1 MRVSTQMIHERG
13 AQSMLRQQAAL
24 FETQQQLGSGRRIS
38 RAADD
43 PAGAAAALKGDQ
55 ALSRIRILE
64 SNQAAAT
71 ATLNLGESSLGA
83 AVDLLQSAQELMIA
97 AQSPIL
103 KSADRASLAD
113 RLDDLAQQVLA
124 VANTRDGSGAYLF
137 GGFADLGPPFAQIA
151 GGAIYTGD
159 DGGRELEVAPGR
171 MLAVS
176 AAGSD
181 VFMRIKNGNGVFAT
195 SAAATN
201 TGSGMIDAGSVIN
214 AAALTG
220 QAYTLS
226 FSAAGT
232 SVTYDVT
239 ETISGTLV
247 SSGNAFAPGQSIT
260 VAGIRVSIS
269 GAPSA
274 GDSFSIA
281 PAVNRSVFQTL
292 GDAAAALRSGASAGV
307 RASTVNS
314 ALAGIG
320 QALDRVLSVR
330 SEFGSRLAEI
340 ESHQRVASGA
350 AIEHERRLSN
360 LRDVDYGAASARLA
374 REQLTLEAAQ
384 QTFARVSRLSLFDYL
399 R

>member
-24 FETQQQLGSGRRIS
+24 LETQQQLGSGRRIS

-43 PAGAAAALKGDQ
+43 PASSAAALRGDQ

-64 SNQAAAT
+64 SNQATAT
-71 ATLNLGESSLGA
+71 ASFNLGESALSE
-83 AVDLLQSAQELMIA
+83 AVDLVQSAQELMIA
-97 AQSPIL
+97 AQSPVL
-103 KSADRASLAD
+103 KSADRATLAD
-113 RLDDLAQQVLA
+113 RLDDLAQQLLA
-124 VANTRDGSGAYLF
+124 VGNSRDGSGAYMF
-137 GGFADLGPPFAQIA
+137 GGFADQGPPFAQIP
-151 GGAIYTGD
+151 GGVTYAGD

-171 MLAVS
+171 MLGLS

-195 SAAATN
+195 AATADN
-201 TGSGMIDAGSVIN
+201 SGGGMIDTGAVVDAS
-214 AAALTG
+214 ALTG
-220 QAYTLS
+220 RSYALS
-226 FSAAGT
+226 FSAAGAG
-232 SVTYDVT
+232 VTYDVT
-239 ETISGTLV
+239 DTTTGTLV

-260 VAGIRVSIS
+260 VAGMRVSIS
-269 GAPSA
+269 GAPAA
-274 GDSFSIA
+274 GDSFSIT

-314 ALAGIG
+314 ALAGMG
-320 QALDRVLSVR
+320 QALDRVLSVQ

-340 ESHQRVASGA
+340 EAHQRAASGA
-350 AIEHERRLSN
+350 AIEHERRLSD
-360 LRDVDYGAASARLA
+360 LRDLDYASASARLA

-384 QTFARVSRLSLFDYL
+384 QTFAKVSRLSLFDYM